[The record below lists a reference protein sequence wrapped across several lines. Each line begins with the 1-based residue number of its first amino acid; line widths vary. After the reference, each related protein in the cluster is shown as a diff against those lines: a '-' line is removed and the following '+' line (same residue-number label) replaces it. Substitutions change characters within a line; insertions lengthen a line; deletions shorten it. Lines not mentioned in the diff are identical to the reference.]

1 MATYYNILSNDDDGS
16 IHTANLEHF
25 DNDGLAPNTI
35 VLREEFDERTE
46 IEREFDAILGGGL
59 DGRVDDVEWA
69 VTITTNE
76 ADGRV
81 STDKLE
87 TLLYEWMT
95 YLSLRGYLRG
105 AKCYLERKP
114 TVRHGMPGFFY
125 HIHVMVTVG
134 KDVDSYGMIVPDRF
148 TIPGHWRNPN
158 AYIGYCEKVIFLTS
172 YLKYIKKKPIHSY
185 EF

>member
-1 MATYYNILSNDDDGS
+1 MMMMS

-76 ADGRV
+76 AD
-81 STDKLE
+81 
-87 TLLYEWMT
+87 
-95 YLSLRGYLRG
+95 
-105 AKCYLERKP
+105 
-114 TVRHGMPGFFY
+114 
-125 HIHVMVTVG
+125 
-134 KDVDSYGMIVPDRF
+134 
-148 TIPGHWRNPN
+148 
-158 AYIGYCEKVIFLTS
+158 
-172 YLKYIKKKPIHSY
+172 
-185 EF
+185 